1 MLHNTSIFNFLIN
14 IDNIDKNDSKFT
26 KQKLN
31 EFSI

>member
-1 MLHNTSIFNFLIN
+1 MLHNTSIFNFLI
-14 IDNIDKNDSKFT
+14 NIDKNDSKFT